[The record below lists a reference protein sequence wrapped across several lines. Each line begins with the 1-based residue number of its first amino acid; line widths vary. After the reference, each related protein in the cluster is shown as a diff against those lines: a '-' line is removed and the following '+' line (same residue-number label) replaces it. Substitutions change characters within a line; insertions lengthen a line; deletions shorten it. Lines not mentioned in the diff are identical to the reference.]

1 MILLIYIVL
10 GVENIMATVVV
21 KAGEPLD
28 KALKRFNKVSSV
40 KRKEARKREHW
51 MSKKEKRRYKQ
62 EQSRSFR

>member
-1 MILLIYIVL
+1 
-10 GVENIMATVVV
+10 MATVVV
-21 KAGEPLD
+21 KEGEPLD